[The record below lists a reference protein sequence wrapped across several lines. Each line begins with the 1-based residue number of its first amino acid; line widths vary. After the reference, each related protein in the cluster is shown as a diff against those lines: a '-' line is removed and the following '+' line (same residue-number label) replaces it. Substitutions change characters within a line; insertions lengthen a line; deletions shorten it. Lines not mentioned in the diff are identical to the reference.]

1 MDSKIDP
8 QQLLSQAI
16 TQRTK
21 KKVPGRDPEKLKQ
34 AAQQFEAVY
43 IQQMFKEMRKT
54 IPNDGLIERGNADD
68 IYTQFQDAEAAK
80 IMAEQ
85 GGIGLAEVMVQQLL
99 DQDESQE

>member
-8 QQLLSQAI
+8 QQLLSQAM
-16 TQRTK
+16 TQTSK
-21 KKVPGRDPEKLKQ
+21 KAPGRDPEKLKKT
-34 AAQQFEAVY
+34 AQQFEAVY

-54 IPNDGLIERGNADD
+54 IPNNGLIERGNADD

-85 GGIGLAEVMVQQLL
+85 GGIGLAELMVQQLIGKEP
-99 DQDESQE
+99 QK